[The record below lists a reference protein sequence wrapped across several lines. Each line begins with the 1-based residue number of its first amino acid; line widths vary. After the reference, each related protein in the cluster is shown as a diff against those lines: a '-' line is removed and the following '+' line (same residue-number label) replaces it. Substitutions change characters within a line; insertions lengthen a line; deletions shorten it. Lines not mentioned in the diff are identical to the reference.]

1 MSIAL
6 RTPADRFA
14 NLPGYA
20 FAENYATVVHPDYG
34 DLCMHY
40 VDVGPRSAPV
50 VLMLHGEPS
59 WSFGYR
65 GVIAAVSAAGYRVVA
80 PDHIGFGKSDK
91 LRQVADYSYQ
101 FFVDCMQTL
110 VQQLDLQKITL
121 LCQDWGGP
129 IGLRTLS
136 LLPDRFSGIIVANTL
151 LPNAQPPPLGIA
163 EWPGELVQNWAAT
176 VRDMKDMPVAAI
188 VDGVCVTS
196 LDAEVIA
203 GYDAPFPDASY
214 KAAALAFPPLIPLSE
229 AMPGIAENREAWSV
243 LEQLDIP
250 CVTAFSDSDPSTK
263 AWEAVFQT
271 RLSKTARH
279 LSQEIPGAG
288 HFVQEDQPHLLA
300 QVVLDLQQF
309 IAESNKGVANV

>member
-1 MSIAL
+1 MPNPL
-6 RTPADRFA
+6 RTPPERFA
-14 NLPGYA
+14 DLPDYP
-20 FAENYATVVHPDYG
+20 FTENYAMVGHPDYG
-34 DLCMHY
+34 DLRMHY

-65 GVIAAVSAAGYRVVA
+65 GVIKAVSDAGYRVVA

-91 LRQVADYSYQ
+91 LLQVADYSYQ
-101 FFVDCMQTL
+101 FFVDCMLAL
-110 VQQLDLQKITL
+110 VQQLDLQQITL

-136 LLPDRFSGIIVANTL
+136 QLPQRFSGIVTANTL

-163 EWPGELVQNWAAT
+163 DWPGALVQNWAAT
-176 VRDMKDMPVAAI
+176 VREMTDMPVAAI
-188 VDGVCVTS
+188 VDGVCVQS
-196 LDAEVIA
+196 LGDEVIA

-214 KAAALAFPPLIPLSE
+214 KAAALAFPPLIPQTE
-229 AMPGIAENREAWSV
+229 AMPGIAENRAAWSV

-263 AWEAVFQT
+263 AWEAVFQA
-271 RLSKTARH
+271 RLADGARH
-279 LSQEIPGAG
+279 LSREIPGAG
-288 HFVQEDQPHLLA
+288 HFVQEDQPRLLA
-300 QVVLDLQQF
+300 QVVLDLQQY
-309 IAESNKGVANV
+309 IADR

>member
-1 MSIAL
+1 MLTPL
-6 RTPADRFA
+6 RTPQERFA
-14 NLPGYA
+14 NLPDYP
-20 FAENYATVVHPDYG
+20 FAENYAVVSHPDY
-34 DLCMHY
+34 DELRMHY
-40 VDVGPRSAPV
+40 VDIGPRAAPV

-65 GVIAAVSAAGYRVVA
+65 RVIAAVSAAGYRVVA

-91 LRQVADYSYQ
+91 LLHVTDYSYQ

-110 VQQLDLQKITL
+110 VEQLELQQITL

-136 LLPDRFSGIIVANTL
+136 QMPDRFSGLIVANTL
-151 LPNAQPPPLGIA
+151 LPNAQLPPLGIA
-163 EWPGELVQNWAAT
+163 DWPGELVRNWAAT

-196 LDAEVIA
+196 LDDDVIA

-229 AMPGIAENREAWSV
+229 TMPGIAENRAAWSI

-263 AWEAVFQT
+263 AWEAVFQS
-271 RLSKTARH
+271 RLPKKAQH
-279 LSQEIPGAG
+279 LSREISGAG
-288 HFVQEDQPHLLA
+288 HFVQEDQPGLLA

-309 IAESNKGVANV
+309 IAESH

>member
-1 MSIAL
+1 MLTPL
-6 RTPADRFA
+6 RTPQERFA
-14 NLPGYA
+14 NLPDYP
-20 FAENYATVVHPDYG
+20 FAENYATVSHPDY
-34 DLCMHY
+34 DELRMHY

-91 LRQVADYSYQ
+91 LLQVADYSYQ

-110 VQQLDLQKITL
+110 VQQLELQKITL

-129 IGLRTLS
+129 IGLRTLRQ
-136 LLPDRFSGIIVANTL
+136 LPDRFSGLIVANTL
-151 LPNAQPPPLGIA
+151 LPNAQLPPLGIA
-163 EWPGELVQNWAAT
+163 DWPGALVRNWAAA
-176 VRDMKDMPVAAI
+176 VSDMNDMPVASI

-196 LDAEVIA
+196 LDEGVAA
-203 GYDAPFPDASY
+203 GYDAPFPDASF

-229 AMPGIAENREAWSV
+229 AMPGIAENRMAWSV

-263 AWEAVFQT
+263 AWEVVFQS
-271 RLSKTARH
+271 RLSKTAQH
-279 LSQEIPGAG
+279 LSREIPGAG
-288 HFVQEDQPHLLA
+288 HFVQEDQPGLLA

-309 IAESNKGVANV
+309 IARSH